1 MDEWWSRYAHGFF
14 LRLFCPRSSDMIIAL
29 RVVIYKNGLDYL
41 LLIDNDVTN

>member
-14 LRLFCPRSSDMIIAL
+14 LRSSDMIIAL
-29 RVVIYKNGLDYL
+29 RVVTYKNGLDYL